1 MILTH
6 LEEKIVKICLWKWIV
21 QCLLGEGDNSTI
33 GRIVH
38 WSGRGL
44 FETEPILNTHLK
56 YVIVWNI
63 SLYRPFWL
71 RCGIPKYRF

>member
-1 MILTH
+1 MNDDFDPST
-6 LEEKIVKICLWKWIV
+6 
-21 QCLLGEGDNSTI
+21 GENYKKYAHGNGGEVYNSTI
-33 GRIVH
+33 GRIGH

-44 FETEPILNTHLK
+44 FKTKPILNTNFK